1 MMMGF
6 IVVAVAILLSALV
19 WGIAIVFYHPGPQRT
34 AGACMFFT
42 KTRGGMHWLHPKNGL
57 QSATKLDQETDGFA

>member
-1 MMMGF
+1 MMQVF
-6 IVVAVAILLSALV
+6 LVIAASILLPALM

-42 KTRGGMHWLHPKNGL
+42 KTRGGMHWLHPRYGL
-57 QSATKLDQETDGFA
+57 QNATKLDQETDGFA